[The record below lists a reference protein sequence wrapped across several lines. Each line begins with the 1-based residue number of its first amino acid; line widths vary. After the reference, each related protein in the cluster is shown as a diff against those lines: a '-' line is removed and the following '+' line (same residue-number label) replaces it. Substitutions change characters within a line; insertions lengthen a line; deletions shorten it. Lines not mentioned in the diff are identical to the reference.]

1 MTCAAR
7 VVDEGRPA
15 VLDEQGCNALNDVI
29 VSVPSES
36 AQRMGDDGESGLR
49 WEGEGTEEV
58 VGEDRARRELNRHDG
73 SSEESS
79 PSRPLLAL
87 TTMESSLWW
96 LVVVMAGIGAL
107 FIAWMS
113 TFPPAVPSL
122 TVPVLSSCLGP
133 PLLRMLREAVA
144 TQTRRDAQGRG
155 RAGRSKGRGMGW
167 ETGRAGPEGFEMASL
182 GDGDDD

>member
-73 SSEESS
+73 
-79 PSRPLLAL
+79 
-87 TTMESSLWW
+87 
-96 LVVVMAGIGAL
+96 
-107 FIAWMS
+107 
-113 TFPPAVPSL
+113 
-122 TVPVLSSCLGP
+122 
-133 PLLRMLREAVA
+133 
-144 TQTRRDAQGRG
+144 
-155 RAGRSKGRGMGW
+155 
-167 ETGRAGPEGFEMASL
+167 
-182 GDGDDD
+182 